1 MKLHEF
7 QAKELLA
14 RFGMPTP
21 RGRVAS
27 TPEEAEAAAKELG
40 VEALAVKAQV
50 HAGGRGKAGGI
61 KLARTPAEAKKVA
74 AEILGMTLVSPQTGP
89 EGKVVNLVL
98 VEEGVELVSEI
109 YLGMTVDRARGLPVL
124 IACAEG
130 GVEIEEIA
138 RHSPEK
144 IVKAIADPIAGIHP
158 YIGRKVARALRF
170 KKRLMN
176 RFAQAAVS
184 VSRAFLA
191 CDASLV
197 EVNPLGITKE
207 GQLLGIDAKVTLDDN
222 ALFRHADLAELRD
235 VREEDPLEARAR
247 EAGISYVRMDGDIG
261 CLVNGAGLAMST
273 MDIIKVHEGEP
284 ANFLDVGGGATE
296 DQVREAF
303 GIILEDDRVKAILV
317 NIFGGIVRCD
327 VIANGIVEAVK
338 QAELQV
344 PLIVRLEGNKVQ
356 EGRAILSESGLA
368 ITTATDMDD
377 AAKSAVAA
385 AGGES

>member
-14 RFGMPTP
+14 RFGMPIP
-21 RGRVAS
+21 RGKVAS

-40 VEALAVKAQV
+40 TEAMAVKAQI
-50 HAGGRGKAGGI
+50 HAGGRGKGGGI
-61 KLARTPAEAKKVA
+61 KLARTPAEAKKAA
-74 AEILGMTLVSPQTGP
+74 AEILGMTLISPQTGP

-98 VEEGVELVSEI
+98 VEEGVELEREI

-130 GVEIEEIA
+130 GVEIEEVA

-144 IVKAIADPIAGIHP
+144 IVKAIADPIAGLHP
-158 YIGRKVARALRF
+158 YVGRKVARALKF
-170 KKRLMN
+170 KKKLMN

-207 GQLLGIDAKVTLDDN
+207 GQLLGIDAKITIDDN
-222 ALFRHADLAELRD
+222 ALFRHTDLAELRD

-247 EAGISYVRMDGDIG
+247 ETGISYVRMDGDIG

-273 MDIIKVHEGEP
+273 MDIIKVHKGEP

-303 GIILEDDRVKAILV
+303 GIILEDERVKAILV

-327 VIANGIVEAVK
+327 VIATGIVEAVK
-338 QAELQV
+338 EAELKV

-356 EGRAILSESGLA
+356 EGRAILAESGLA